1 MKRILAIFL
10 LLLLL
15 TGCAGAA
22 PEAAGPTAPT
32 TANLPTSFTGL
43 GGKMPEITVNTAD
56 GRVWKLSEVLKE
68 KKLVVLNFWF
78 EDCPWCIKEFPVLE
92 VAYQKYQEDV
102 EVLALNPTDGAEA
115 VKAFRENN
123 GLGISMAACPRS
135 WAHECGVSAYPTS
148 VFIDRNGVVCLIHV
162 GAITTSYTWERV
174 FDAFVGEDY
183 QQKTYTS
190 VDQILG

>member
-1 MKRILAIFL
+1 
-10 LLLLL
+10 
-15 TGCAGAA
+15 
-22 PEAAGPTAPT
+22 
-32 TANLPTSFTGL
+32 
-43 GGKMPEITVNTAD
+43 MPEITVNTAD

-190 VDQILG
+190 VEQILG